1 MTEVTTR
8 DTSSMTKLSSVSSS
22 TSLTSGTYSISTAE
36 ELAQLAEMTNNGL
49 VGKDCEFVLANDIDL
64 SGYDNWTPIGNG
76 DFYASSTYLVIDY
89 VFKATFDGNG
99 YVVSNL
105 THTSYDNYVGLFG
118 TVTGTV
124 KNLGVED
131 CYISG
136 AGDKVGALAG
146 YNLGTIENCY
156 STGYVQGTSYVGG
169 LVGDDYSYIDDSYST
184 CTVVGTGDNIGGLSG
199 YGVGGHYISNA
210 YYSGEVISNS
220 AIDTKYYDP
229 TLGGLLDRIATTS
242 LQIGISSDSNS
253 NLTVET
259 GVALTNLSNLRNI
272 GVGAGDYLSTI
283 DDLIS
288 KVTNKQTE
296 LGAAQNRLDSALDEI
311 STKYENL
318 VSSRST
324 LLDTDVAKVTSEYI
338 RQQILQEAS
347 ATLLATANQ
356 TPSIALSLI

>member
-1 MTEVTTR
+1 M
-8 DTSSMTKLSSVSSS
+8 
-22 TSLTSGTYSISTAE
+22 
-36 ELAQLAEMTNNGL
+36 
-49 VGKDCEFVLANDIDL
+49 
-64 SGYDNWTPIGNG
+64 
-76 DFYASSTYLVIDY
+76 
-89 VFKATFDGNG
+89 
-99 YVVSNL
+99 
-105 THTSYDNYVGLFG
+105 
-118 TVTGTV
+118 TGTV
-124 KNLGVED
+124 KNLGIED

-136 AGDKVGALAG
+136 AGYFVGALAG
-146 YNLGTIENCY
+146 KAYFGQIENCY
-156 STGYVQGTSYVGG
+156 STGYVQGTNYVGG
-169 LVGDDYSYIDDSYST
+169 LVGYGYGGSSIQNSYST
-184 CTVVGTGDNIGGLSG
+184 CTVVGGSYGINGLGDDSI
-199 YGVGGHYISNA
+199 ISNS

-220 AIDTKYYDP
+220 AIDTTYYNP
-229 TLGGLLDRIATTS
+229 TLGGLLDKVINTIEPIA

-272 GVGAGDYLSTI
+272 GVGSDDYLSTI

>member
-1 MTEVTTR
+1 
-8 DTSSMTKLSSVSSS
+8 
-22 TSLTSGTYSISTAE
+22 
-36 ELAQLAEMTNNGL
+36 MTNNGL
-49 VGKDCEFVLANDIDL
+49 IGRDCEFVLANDIDL
-64 SGYDNWTPIGNG
+64 SGYDNWTPIGN
-76 DFYASSTYLVIDY
+76 IDSIQETALIAEKS
-89 VFKATFDGNG
+89 FQATFDGNG

-105 THTSYDNYVGLFG
+105 THTSYNSAYGLFG
-118 TVTGTV
+118 YMAGTV
-124 KNLGVED
+124 KNLGIED

-136 AGDKVGALAG
+136 AGNEVGALAG
-146 YNLGTIENCY
+146 YNIGTIRNCY
-156 STGYVQGTSYVGG
+156 STGYVQGTSYIGG
-169 LVGDDYSYIDDSYST
+169 LVGYNATCIYESYST

-199 YGVGGHYISNA
+199 NDVMDHYIINA
-210 YYSGEVISNS
+210 YYSGEVISNTE
-220 AIDTKYYDP
+220 IYTRYFDP
-229 TLGGLLDRIATTS
+229 TLGGLLDRIVTTS
-242 LQIGISSDSNS
+242 LQIGISSDNNS

-259 GVALTNLSNLRNI
+259 GIPLTNLSNLRNI
-272 GVGAGDYLSTI
+272 GVGSDDYLSTI